1 MMENRLAPLV
11 ESNNWFTLSRFG
23 GCMRFHRI
31 RKGNTAL
38 WLALLML
45 VVRVVEIAL
54 AMFEVA
60 DCRLTHQQP
69 DLPFALA
76 MVYVLALGTAKKD
89 TTFLCRFGTPRTS
102 IWLSNVL
109 SLMLFGLCYLLLSA
123 AVNAVAGSATVALD
137 AGYAGITVA
146 ARYDG
151 MNVAAFLVQMLADTW
166 AVLPWYLLWLAEYT
180 CIFYLLACC
189 LRRWKAA
196 TIIVLVGVPAL
207 LITLIVLPTVQNVA
221 EALESNDQGVLMSMF
236 FKLMAWLEKAA
247 DFTVENWQWIQG
259 GAAFVSLL
267 LSYLVMRGTR
277 QPE

>member
-1 MMENRLAPLV
+1 MENRLAPLV
-11 ESNNWFTLSRFG
+11 ENNHWFTLSRFG
-23 GCMRFHRI
+23 GCMRFHWI
-31 RKGNTAL
+31 RKGKTAL

-45 VVRVVEIAL
+45 AVRVMEIAL
-54 AMFEVA
+54 AMFDVA

-76 MVYVLALGTAKKD
+76 MVYVLALSTAKKD

-109 SLMLFGLCYLLLSA
+109 SLLLFGVCYLLLSV
-123 AVNAVAGSATVALD
+123 AVNAVAGAATVALD
-137 AGYAGITVA
+137 PECAGITLA
-146 ARYDG
+146 THYQG
-151 MNVAAFLVQMLADTW
+151 MNTGAFLLQMLKDTW
-166 AVLPWYLLWLAEYT
+166 EVLPRYLLYLAEYT
-180 CIFYLLACC
+180 CLFYLLACC

-207 LITLIVLPTVQNVA
+207 LITLIVLPTVQTVA

-236 FKLMAWLEKAA
+236 FKLIGWLEKAA

-259 GAAFVSLL
+259 GAALVSLL